1 MAQRILKACK
11 QRETPVAQIIFDY
24 SNTPTKI
31 TLLEQFIGKSGW
43 LRVEHLTI
51 QSFENEDYIL
61 LACITDDGET
71 IDKDTAERLFS
82 LFASVGE
89 EVDIPQEIKPLFKNV
104 LSQQEQEIISVN
116 AIRNR
121 DFFDTE
127 MDKLDQWADD
137 MKISLEKEIK
147 DLDAEIKLRKS
158 EAKKMMNL
166 EAKVKAQRIIKEMEK
181 KRSEKRQTLFAAQDD
196 IDGRKDDLLTDIES
210 RLNQHIEQKELFSIK
225 WKII

>member
-1 MAQRILKACK
+1 MACSQLD
-11 QRETPVAQIIFDY
+11 TPLCELVFDY
-24 SNTPTKI
+24 HKSGTKI
-31 TLLEQFIGKSGW
+31 SLLENRLGQSGW
-43 LRVEHLTI
+43 LQVKKLTVK
-51 QSFENEDYIL
+51 SFDEEDFL
-61 LACITDDGET
+61 LIAFVTDEGEV
-71 IDKDTAERLFS
+71 IDKEIAERLFS
-82 LFASVGE
+82 LNAWVG
-89 EVDIPQEIKPLFKNV
+89 QEALLTDQAEQWLTGELFR
-104 LSQQEQEIISVN
+104 QQEDILNEN
-116 AIRNR
+116 TARNR
-121 DFFDTE
+121 DYFDAE

-210 RLNQHIEQKELFSIK
+210 RLNQHIEQKELFTVN
-225 WKII
+225 WKIV